1 MTDAGS
7 SMRAFGMLFTV
18 ICLLLILPVS
28 LVAQITNFR
37 TQTGI
42 PGMPVLS
49 ASPAATSVGGLYANS
64 TDRLIY
70 KYNGTQWIPIGGS
83 ITANVSISPNPVLY
97 KGQVVS
103 PEISYIYSGGV
114 TSTCSLSGST
124 YTWYRAND
132 AAGTGKTVIASGTG
146 NPIPYPVVAGDV
158 TKYIGLG
165 VTPTSACN
173 VATFEIISW
182 KQVSA
187 LTPSIS
193 AVNINGLNGVYA
205 IAGRSLTASFTGYA
219 CAPVLIPGD
228 VGANCSYQ
236 WYYATDGIGTGKTA
250 ISGKT
255 SSAYT
260 VSYSDGYTAGKYIAV
275 GVTPVASNGE
285 TGTEKVSTW
294 YLASTLVPAYS
305 SVALVGLTGGRAQ
318 NTTTLAALKGAYSVT
333 PAITGTEGMPTYKW
347 YYATSA
353 TGTGKTA
360 ITGQTAPSHTVN
372 INGGYGYNSDSY
384 YLAVGITPVTTTG
397 ETGTEVL
404 STWARV
410 QLLTAPD
417 GTPVYELVSPT
428 GRVWMDRNLGA
439 SRAATSSTDYL
450 AYGSLYQ
457 WCRAADGHEKMTWTS
472 STTGTPVNG
481 TTTMLSATSTP
492 GHSLF
497 ITTTS
502 SSYNWMSTA
511 LTNGNLWWN
520 GTVAGTNSPC
530 PTGYHVPTLTE
541 WNAEL
546 ALFAGNGGNNA
557 TGAYNLLKL
566 VTTPFIRFWSDGSPI
581 VYYGIISGH
590 YWSSSCTWNTTTTYG
605 FVFGYT
611 LNFDSGNASMS
622 EIYCPANGMNVRCI
636 KN

>member
-7 SMRAFGMLFTV
+7 SMRVFGVLFTV
-18 ICLLLILPVS
+18 ICMLLIPVS
-28 LVAQITNFR
+28 LVAQTTNFR

-42 PGMPVLS
+42 PGIPVL
-49 ASPAATSVGGLYANS
+49 ATAPTATSVGGLYANS

-83 ITANVSISPNPVLY
+83 ITANVTISSNPVLY
-97 KGQVVS
+97 KGQIVS

-114 TSTCSLSGST
+114 TSGCSLTGST
-124 YTWYRAND
+124 YAWYRADD
-132 AAGTGKTVIASGTG
+132 ATGTNKTVITSGTG
-146 NPIPYPVVAGDV
+146 NPASYTVIAGDAG
-158 TKYIGLG
+158 KYIGLG
-165 VTPTSACN
+165 VTPASACN

-187 LTPSIS
+187 LTPSVS
-193 AVNINGLNGVYA
+193 AVNISGLNDVYA

-228 VGANCSYQ
+228 VGANCTYQ

-260 VSYSDGYTAGKYIAV
+260 VSFSDGYTAGKYIAV
-275 GVTPVASNGE
+275 GVTPVAANGE

-294 YLASTLVPAYS
+294 YLASTLVPTYS
-305 SVALVGLTGGRAQ
+305 SVTLVGLTGGRAQ
-318 NTTTLAALKGAYSVT
+318 NTTTLAALKGAYSVI
-333 PAITGTEGMPTYKW
+333 PAIKGTEGMATYKW

-353 TGTGKTA
+353 TGAGKTA
-360 ITGQTAPSHTVN
+360 ISGQTAPSHTVN

-384 YLAVGITPVTTTG
+384 YLAVGITPLTTTG

-404 STWARV
+404 STWTRV

-417 GTPVYELVSPT
+417 GTPVYELVSST

-439 SRAATSSTDYL
+439 SRTATSSTDYL
-450 AYGSLYQ
+450 AYGSQFQ
-457 WCRAADGHEKMTWTS
+457 WCRAADGHEKITWTS
-472 STTGTPVNG
+472 ATAGTAVNG
-481 TTTMLSATSTP
+481 ITTMFSATSTP

-497 ITTTS
+497 ILNTTS
-502 SSYNWMSTA
+502 PFYW
-511 LTNGNLWWN
+511 LTTPQTDGSLWWN
-520 GTVAGTNSPC
+520 GTTAGANNPC
-530 PTGYHVPTLTE
+530 PTGYHVPTYTE
-541 WNAEL
+541 WQNEINA
-546 ALFAGNGGNNA
+546 GISNDV
-557 TGAYNLLKL
+557 TAYSKLKL
-566 VTTPFIRFWSDGSPI
+566 LLAGDRDRSNGSLTSI
-581 VYYGIISGH
+581 GNIGY
-590 YWSSSCTWNTTTTYG
+590 YWSSSVNGTLAYSLYFYSSNATYDSNGRSNG
-605 FVFGYT
+605 F
-611 LNFDSGNASMS
+611 S
-622 EIYCPANGMNVRCI
+622 VRCI

>member
-1 MTDAGS
+1 MTDTGN
-7 SMRAFGMLFTV
+7 SMRAFGVLLTV

-83 ITANVSISPNPVLY
+83 ITANINLSSSPVLY

-114 TSTCSLSGST
+114 TSSCSLSGSS

-132 AAGTGKTVIASGTG
+132 PAGAGKTVISSGTG
-146 NPIPYPVVAGDV
+146 IPTSYTVVAGDAG
-158 TKYIGLG
+158 KYIGLG
-165 VTPTSACN
+165 VTPTSTCN

-187 LTPSIS
+187 LTPSVS
-193 AVNINGLNGVYA
+193 TVNISGLNGVYA

-219 CAPVLIPGD
+219 CTPILIPGD
-228 VGANCSYQ
+228 IGTNCSYQ
-236 WYYATDGIGTGKTA
+236 WYYADDAAGTGKTA

-255 SSAYT
+255 SSSYT
-260 VSYSDGYTAGKYIAV
+260 VSFSDGYISGKYIAV
-275 GVTPVASNGE
+275 GVTPLAANGE
-285 TGTEKVSTW
+285 TGTEKVSSW
-294 YLASTLVPAYS
+294 YQASTLVPAYS
-305 SVALVGLTGGRAQ
+305 SVTLVGLTGGKAQ
-318 NTTTLAALKGAYSVT
+318 NTTTLVTLKGSYSAT
-333 PAITGTEGMPTYKW
+333 PAINGTEGAPTYKW

-360 ITGQTAPSHTVN
+360 IPAQTAPSHTVN
-372 INGGYGYNSDSY
+372 LNAGYGYNSDAY

-404 STWARV
+404 SSWARV
-410 QLLTAPD
+410 QLLTAVD

-439 SRAATSSTDYL
+439 SRAATSSGDYL

-457 WCRAADGHEKMTWTS
+457 WCRAADGHQLINWTS
-472 STTGTPVNG
+472 ATTGTPTNG
-481 TTTMLSATSTP
+481 TTTMLSATSVP

-497 ITTTS
+497 IINPNSLYDWLNTPLS
-502 SSYNWMSTA
+502 DGS
-511 LTNGNLWWN
+511 LWWN
-520 GTVAGTNSPC
+520 GTAAGANNPC
-530 PTGYHVPTLTE
+530 PTGYHVPTYTE
-541 WNAEL
+541 WSNEISGIPSSGQDTWL
-546 ALFAGNGGNNA
+546 
-557 TGAYNLLKL
+557 YNRLKL
-566 VTTPFIRFWSDGSPI
+566 LMTGGRYFTNGLLASTGSAGAFWSST
-581 VYYGIISGH
+581 VSGTDA
-590 YWSSSCTWNTTTTYG
+590 YR
-605 FVFGYT
+605 
-611 LNFDSGNASMS
+611 LIFDSGSAAVQNHSRA
-622 EIYCPANGMNVRCI
+622 GGFNVRCI

>member
-7 SMRAFGMLFTV
+7 SMRVFGVLFTV
-18 ICLLLILPVS
+18 ICMLLIPVS
-28 LVAQITNFR
+28 LVAQTTNFR

-42 PGMPVLS
+42 PGIPVL
-49 ASPAATSVGGLYANS
+49 ATAPTATSVGGLYANS

-83 ITANVSISPNPVLY
+83 ITANVTISSNPVLY
-97 KGQVVS
+97 KGQIVS

-114 TSTCSLSGST
+114 TSGCSLTGST
-124 YTWYRAND
+124 YAWYRADD
-132 AAGTGKTVIASGTG
+132 ATGTNKTVITSGTG
-146 NPIPYPVVAGDV
+146 NPASYTVIAGDAG
-158 TKYIGLG
+158 KYIGLG
-165 VTPTSACN
+165 VTPASACN

-187 LTPSIS
+187 LTPSVS
-193 AVNINGLNGVYA
+193 AVNISGLNDVYA

-228 VGANCSYQ
+228 VGANCTYQ

-260 VSYSDGYTAGKYIAV
+260 VSFSDGYTAGKYIAV
-275 GVTPVASNGE
+275 GVTPVAANGE

-294 YLASTLVPAYS
+294 YLASTLVPTYS
-305 SVALVGLTGGRAQ
+305 SVTLVGLTGGRAQ
-318 NTTTLAALKGAYSVT
+318 NTTTLAALKGAYSVI
-333 PAITGTEGMPTYKW
+333 PAIKGTEGMATYKW

-353 TGTGKTA
+353 TGAGKTA
-360 ITGQTAPSHTVN
+360 ISGQTAPSHTVN

-384 YLAVGITPVTTTG
+384 YLAVGITPLTTTG

-404 STWARV
+404 STWTRV

-417 GTPVYELVSPT
+417 GTPVYELVSST

-439 SRAATSSTDYL
+439 SRTATSSTDYL
-450 AYGSLYQ
+450 AYGSQFQ
-457 WCRAADGHEKMTWTS
+457 WCRAADGHEKITWTS
-472 STTGTPVNG
+472 ATAGTAVNG
-481 TTTMLSATSTP
+481 ITTMFSATSTP

-497 ITTTS
+497 ILNTTS
-502 SSYNWMSTA
+502 PFYW
-511 LTNGNLWWN
+511 LTTPQTDGSLWWN
-520 GTVAGTNSPC
+520 GTTAGANNPC
-530 PTGYHVPTLTE
+530 PTGYHVPTYTE
-541 WNAEL
+541 WQNEI
-546 ALFAGNGGNNA
+546 N
-557 TGAYNLLKL
+557 TGISNDVTAYSKLKL
-566 VTTPFIRFWSDGSPI
+566 LLAGDRDRSNGSLTSI
-581 VYYGIISGH
+581 GNIGY
-590 YWSSSCTWNTTTTYG
+590 YWSSSVNGTLAYSLYFYSSNATYDSNGRSNG
-605 FVFGYT
+605 F
-611 LNFDSGNASMS
+611 S
-622 EIYCPANGMNVRCI
+622 VRCI

>member
-7 SMRAFGMLFTV
+7 SMRAFGMLLTV
-18 ICLLLILPVS
+18 ICLLLIPVS
-28 LVAQITNFR
+28 LVAQTTNFR

-42 PGMPVLS
+42 PGIPVL
-49 ASPAATSVGGLYANS
+49 ATSPTATSVGGLYANS

-83 ITANVSISPNPVLY
+83 ITANVNLSSNPILY

-132 AAGTGKTVIASGTG
+132 AAGTGKTGITSGTG
-146 NPIPYPVVAGDV
+146 NPIPYTVVAGDV
-158 TKYIGLG
+158 AKYIGLG
-165 VTPTSACN
+165 ITPTSACN

-193 AVNINGLNGVYA
+193 TVTVNGVNGIYA
-205 IAGRSLTASFTGYA
+205 FSGGGLTAVVSGYT
-219 CAPVLIPGD
+219 CTPMLIPGD
-228 VGANCSYQ
+228 IGTNCTYQ
-236 WYYATDGIGTGKTA
+236 WYYATDAIGTGKTA

-260 VSYSDGYTAGKYIAV
+260 VSFSDGYTAGKYIAV
-275 GVTPVASNGE
+275 GVTPVAANGE

-294 YLASTLVPAYS
+294 YLASTLVPTYS
-305 SVALVGLTGGRAQ
+305 SVTLVGLTGGRAQ
-318 NTTTLAALKGAYSVT
+318 NTTSLAVLKGSYSVT
-333 PAITGTEGMPTYKW
+333 PAIKGTEGMPTYKW

-360 ITGQTAPSHTVN
+360 ISGQTAPSHTVN
-372 INGGYGYNSDSY
+372 LNAGYGYNSDSY

-439 SRAATSSTDYL
+439 SQAATSSTDYL
-450 AYGSLYQ
+450 GYGSLYQ
-457 WCRAADGHEKMTWTS
+457 WCRAADGHQLISWTS
-472 STTGTPVNG
+472 ATAGTPVNG

-497 ITTTS
+497 IINTS
-502 SSYNWMSTA
+502 SPFYW
-511 LTNGNLWWN
+511 LTTPQTDGSLWWN
-520 GTVAGTNSPC
+520 GTVAGANSPC
-530 PTGYHVPTLTE
+530 PIGYHVPTQVEWQTEITTGISNPATAYSQLKLPMAGYRDANGSLTVPSSYGTC
-541 WNAEL
+541 WSNSVYSSNTYVIY
-546 ALFAGNGGNNA
+546 FDG
-557 TGAYNLLKL
+557 TGAGMKN
-566 VTTPFIRFWSDGSPI
+566 
-581 VYYGIISGH
+581 YGARVAGVS
-590 YWSSSCTWNTTTTYG
+590 
-605 FVFGYT
+605 
-611 LNFDSGNASMS
+611 
-622 EIYCPANGMNVRCI
+622 VRCI

>member
-1 MTDAGS
+1 MTDTGS

-18 ICLLLILPVS
+18 ICLLLIPVS

-83 ITANVSISPNPVLY
+83 ITANINISSNPVLY
-97 KGQVVS
+97 KGQLVS

-114 TSTCSLSGST
+114 TSATCSVSGSS
-124 YTWYRAND
+124 YAWYRAND
-132 AAGTGKTVIASGTG
+132 AAGTGKTVIISGTG
-146 NPIPYPVVAGDV
+146 NPAPYTVVASDAGR
-158 TKYIGLG
+158 YIGLG

-193 AVNINGLNGVYA
+193 TVTVNGVNGIYA
-205 IAGRSLTASFTGYA
+205 FSGGGLTAVVSGYT
-219 CAPVLIPGD
+219 CTPMLIPGD
-228 VGANCSYQ
+228 IGTNCTYQ
-236 WYYATDGIGTGKTA
+236 WYYATDAIGTGKTA

-294 YLASTLVPAYS
+294 YLASTLVPTYS
-305 SVALVGLTGGRAQ
+305 SVTLVGLTGGRAQ

-333 PAITGTEGMPTYKW
+333 PAIKGTEGAPTYKW

-360 ITGQTAPSHTVN
+360 ISGQTAPSHTVN
-372 INGGYGYNSDSY
+372 INGGYGYSSDSY

-404 STWARV
+404 STWTRV

-417 GTPVYELVSPT
+417 GTPVYELVSST

-450 AYGSLYQ
+450 AYGSQFQ
-457 WCRAADGHEKMTWTS
+457 WCRAADGHEKITWTS
-472 STTGTPVNG
+472 ATAGTAVNG
-481 TTTMLSATSTP
+481 ITTMFSATSTP

-497 ITTTS
+497 ILNTTS
-502 SSYNWMSTA
+502 PFYW
-511 LTNGNLWWN
+511 LTTPQTDGSLWWN
-520 GTVAGTNSPC
+520 GTTAGANNPC
-530 PTGYHVPTLTE
+530 PTGYHVPTYTE
-541 WNAEL
+541 WQNEINA
-546 ALFAGNGGNNA
+546 GISNDV
-557 TGAYNLLKL
+557 TAYSKLKL
-566 VTTPFIRFWSDGSPI
+566 LLAGDRDRSNGSLTSI
-581 VYYGIISGH
+581 GNIGY
-590 YWSSSCTWNTTTTYG
+590 YWSSSVNGTLAYSLYFYSSNATYDSNGRSNG
-605 FVFGYT
+605 F
-611 LNFDSGNASMS
+611 S
-622 EIYCPANGMNVRCI
+622 VRCI